1 MRKRIGRYMTMVL
14 AGMICLSMLVSCGGE
29 SKLDR
34 YRAEK
39 HERDS
44 VGLVDQQRTLAYF
57 QSQHEALMPVADSLI
72 ALFKYEPKDPKYQDH
87 GFYTLKDN
95 TGIRILV
102 RDDGGDLLIY
112 RNGKRIEE
120 YAIDAKNAKAL
131 ELLERAHHL
140 KIVMSD
146 IAELEHR
153 MKHTQLEIDKYQRR
167 QSQEQSIH

>member
-1 MRKRIGRYMTMVL
+1 M
-14 AGMICLSMLVSCGGE
+14 
-29 SKLDR
+29 
-34 YRAEK
+34 
-39 HERDS
+39 
-44 VGLVDQQRTLAYF
+44 
-57 QSQHEALMPVADSLI
+57 
-72 ALFKYEPKDPKYQDH
+72 
-87 GFYTLKDN
+87 
-95 TGIRILV
+95 